1 MTYSASGLRNHV
13 KKATSSDRAEIRKR
27 RGIERQSSEEQRKGL
42 AYRGRVFIVAFV
54 RSRLLSNDRNTKYIG
69 KIGIDSTVYNTYFTK
84 LDRIFPLSKEE
95 KERERE
101 KKRQPTTALRARVT
115 AVVVLSCLLRH
126 FTFREQLTA
135 NER

>member
-95 KERERE
+95 REKER
-101 KKRQPTTALRARVT
+101 KRDNPLLHSARALPPSSSPVYC
-115 AVVVLSCLLRH
+115 VILLS
-126 FTFREQLTA
+126 A
-135 NER
+135 NN